1 MAKYKCIDYNLL
13 VDSSIYIYIYIY
25 IYIDIQYREVCT
37 SGSTNLDIKRRKV
50 PRSFFVF
57 I

>member
-13 VDSSIYIYIYIY
+13 VDSSIYIYIY

-37 SGSTNLDIKRRKV
+37 SGSTNLDIKRKKV